1 MSYKVETV
9 LKDAVSTIGE
19 SPHWDDATQTLL
31 YVDILK
37 GDIHRYDP
45 ANGKVDVLHL
55 DGGVGFVL
63 PRKKGGLLAG
73 FGQAFVSVDWETK
86 TVTKLAEVD
95 LGSNIKLNDG
105 KCDARGR
112 VWAGTLDWQLTPHKG
127 SLYCLDIDGSV
138 SKQDENFTI
147 ANGMAWS
154 PDNKT
159 MYFIDTT
166 PREVYAY
173 DYDIDT
179 GKISNRR
186 LVVNFNDIPELCSKD
201 VMGPDG
207 MTIDTEGNLWVA
219 CLQGGCVAKIEPQTG
234 KLLQKVDIP
243 DAKRITSVCW
253 GGKNLDELYVTTL
266 KMHPTRA
273 TFPVIDSL
281 DGSLFRVTGLGAH
294 GTPAEMY
301 RG

>member
-1 MSYKVETV
+1 MPYKVETV

-19 SPHWDDATQTLL
+19 APHWDDATQTLL

-55 DGGVGFVL
+55 DGGVGFVNFVV
-63 PRKKGGLLAG
+63 PRKNGALVAG
-73 FGQAFVSVDWETK
+73 SGQAFVSVDWETK

-95 LGSNIKLNDG
+95 PGTNNKLNDG

-112 VWAGTLDWQLTPHKG
+112 VWAGTLDGQLTPHKG
-127 SLYCLDIDGSV
+127 NLYCLDIDGSV
-138 SKQDENFTI
+138 SKQDENFTTS
-147 ANGMAWS
+147 NGMAWS
-154 PDNKT
+154 PDNNT
-159 MYFIDTT
+159 MYFIDTS

-173 DYDIDT
+173 DYDIEK
-179 GKISNRR
+179 GKI
-186 LVVNFNDIPELCSKD
+186 CK
-201 VMGPDG
+201 M
-207 MTIDTEGNLWVA
+207 
-219 CLQGGCVAKIEPQTG
+219 
-234 KLLQKVDIP
+234 LQKVDIP

-253 GGKNLDELYVTTL
+253 GGKNLDELYLTTL

-273 TFPVIDSL
+273 AFPVIDSL
-281 DGSLFRVTGLGAH
+281 DGSLFRVTGLGVH
-294 GTPAEMY
+294 GLPAEVY